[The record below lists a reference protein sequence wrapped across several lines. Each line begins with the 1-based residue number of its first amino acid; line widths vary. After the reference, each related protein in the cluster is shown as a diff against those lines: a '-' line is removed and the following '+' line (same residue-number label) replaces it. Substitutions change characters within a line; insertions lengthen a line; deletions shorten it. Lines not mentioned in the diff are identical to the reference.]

1 MFIISELQ
9 DMIEIRAS
17 SEDKDQ
23 AVMDALRS
31 KYTLKFVEGLG
42 VSAHVNK
49 ICEISEF
56 EIKSEILI
64 ANVTFEAV
72 FYRFY
77 EGEVSIGKIA
87 RQEEEKIFLEDG
99 MSITYEI
106 NAMDLFEN
114 CEFESINESG
124 RWMWNYKG
132 NHLIFQNDGLVRFKI
147 RKQTSEFL
155 VEAAMNEQGLGP
167 IKWWD

>member
-1 MFIISELQ
+1 
-9 DMIEIRAS
+9 MIEIRAS

-87 RQEEEKIFLEDG
+87 RQEEETFILFDLIMNKYFANIF
-99 MSITYEI
+99 
-106 NAMDLFEN
+106 NNQF
-114 CEFESINESG
+114 
-124 RWMWNYKG
+124 
-132 NHLIFQNDGLVRFKI
+132 
-147 RKQTSEFL
+147 
-155 VEAAMNEQGLGP
+155 
-167 IKWWD
+167 